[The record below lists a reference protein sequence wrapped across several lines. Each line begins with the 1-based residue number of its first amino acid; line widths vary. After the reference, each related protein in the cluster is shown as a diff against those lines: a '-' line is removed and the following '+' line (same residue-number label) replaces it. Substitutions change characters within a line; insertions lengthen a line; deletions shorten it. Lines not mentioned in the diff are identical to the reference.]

1 MLAIL
6 VAMIFGGVSTKLIT
20 HQVSYCECYR
30 DSFKGSYC
38 ESIKGS
44 GVQGSCKK

>member
-6 VAMIFGGVSTKLIT
+6 VAMVFGGVSTKLIT
-20 HQVSYCECYR
+20 HQTSYCECYR
-30 DSFKGSYC
+30 DSFKGEYC

-44 GVQGSCKK
+44 GVQGSCHK

>member
-6 VAMIFGGVSTKLIT
+6 VAMVFGGASTKLISN
-20 HQVSYCECYR
+20 QMVYCDCYR